1 MVNEMRLSGSLSLK
15 PEVIAANLSSQLG
28 TTVVMSNRGSLR
40 GEDLHIA
47 NTVDYNTLTSKPAI
61 NGNTLIGDQTGS
73 DLGLQNL
80 LIPGNGIDITDN
92 HIFSSTSQPLY
103 GTIEEQPKA
112 NRAIGKTLPPRDER
126 KSRRNEPKHA

>member
-92 HIFSSTSQPLY
+92 VISIKYVILDCGSSTLNV
-103 GTIEEQPKA
+103 EA
-112 NRAIGKTLPPRDER
+112 
-126 KSRRNEPKHA
+126 